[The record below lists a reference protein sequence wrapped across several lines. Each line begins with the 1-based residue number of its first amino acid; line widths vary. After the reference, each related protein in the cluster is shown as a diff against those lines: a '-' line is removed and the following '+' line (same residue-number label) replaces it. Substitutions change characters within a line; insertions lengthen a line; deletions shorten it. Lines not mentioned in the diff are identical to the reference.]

1 MKMMVDTSG
10 AKKKTAKLK
19 QMSAGGYGD
28 PIGRVLVHFAG
39 QVIKRAK
46 RNATG
51 GIVGKYKWGKK
62 TGALGRNVGHK
73 LEHKA
78 DIFRLMLGTGMGLG
92 KSSVKY
98 ANILDKGGVI
108 RPKTKPYLAIP
119 MPDGSLRL
127 KKQVV
132 IPEFKWFRRS
142 VQEELHLLDALKL
155 KKDILKEMKL

>member
-1 MKMMVDTSG
+1 MRMTVDTSR
-10 AKKKTAKLK
+10 AKKKAAKLK
-19 QMSAGGYGD
+19 KMPEAT
-28 PIGRVLVHFAG
+28 GRTLVHFAG

-73 LEHKA
+73 LERRA
-78 DIFRLMLGTGMGLG
+78 DIFQLMIGTGTGLG

-98 ANILDKGGVI
+98 ANILDKGGI
-108 RPKTKPYLAIP
+108 IKAKNAPYLAIP

-127 KKQVV
+127 KKQVR

-142 VQEELHLLDALKL
+142 VQEELHLLNALKL
-155 KKDILKEMKL
+155 KNDILKEMKL

>member
-1 MKMMVDTSG
+1 MKMTVETSG

-19 QMSAGGYGD
+19 KMPEATGQT
-28 PIGRVLVHFAG
+28 LVHFAG

-62 TGALGRNVGHK
+62 SGALGRNVGHK
-73 LEHKA
+73 LERRA
-78 DIFRLMLGTGMGLG
+78 DIFRLMIGTGMGLG

-98 ANILDKGGVI
+98 ADILDKGGI
-108 RPKTKPYLAIP
+108 IKAKNKPYLAIP
-119 MPDGSLRL
+119 MPDGSIRL
-127 KKQVV
+127 KKQVK

-142 VQEELHLLDALKL
+142 VQEELHLLDSLKL

>member
-1 MKMMVDTSG
+1 MKMTVDTSG

-19 QMSAGGYGD
+19 QMPNAT
-28 PIGRVLVHFAG
+28 GRTLVHFAG

-73 LEHKA
+73 LEHRA

>member
-1 MKMMVDTSG
+1 MKITADISG
-10 AKKKTAKLK
+10 AKRKTAKLRK
-19 QMSAGGYGD
+19 MPEAT
-28 PIGRVLVHFAG
+28 GRTLVHFAG

-51 GIVGKYKWGKK
+51 GIVGKYKMGRK

-73 LEHKA
+73 LDRRA
-78 DIFRLMLGTGMGLG
+78 DIFQLAIGTGIGTG

-98 ANILDKGGVI
+98 ADILDKGGVI
-108 RPKTKPYLAIP
+108 RAKNAPYLAIP

-127 KKQVV
+127 KKSVK

-155 KKDILKEMKL
+155 KNDILKEMKL